1 MATQSLNL
9 PVAIPWLQ
17 IAVSPDMM
25 DEQFCNKRFPFSW
38 RSSMAISIYEPP
50 LDELPEDLCGQ
61 RLTYLKVTCSIT
73 GYQPSREE
81 TEEAYVEFPDVP
93 TEALDLVL
101 SEYFAC
107 YGVLLN
113 VAVFPYPSTR
123 AVAKLLDTIEFTG
136 LDVPEVGGLPNPLTI
151 RDVSFDATGQ
161 PGNNLVDLF
170 PEGGDGIPE
179 LDLQQEMVVTLATPA
194 DRVVARVVRTTSG
207 DIVMSAFK
215 GAEAVGEAT
224 AEEELGMHEL
234 SIDAEGIDR
243 LAISTPEGGASLID
257 LSYFDVERQEIPLRD
272 FPHIADV
279 EPKQRD
285 LYQAA
290 SETGEILTSSTSDV
304 KTDKTLRSTEE
315 TETGF
320 KLQAEVP
327 VDGGNVTGSFD
338 RRRTER
344 EEDTWSVGTDASR
357 ERRETQGTTTQ
368 LSQMY
373 NLLSAYHVGTNRAT
387 FLMLP
392 RPHVLQP
399 TDHRSFVQGL
409 RYIEGIQEFL
419 LIVSRP
425 EDMEGLAVE
434 ANLDTAHFPEEVETT
449 EPEEE
454 YDESEET
461 FNVTEFADDGLFSGD
476 TNNFDVEYS
485 VSSPWVVD
493 ATKGD
498 LPDHPGVSMIADNN
512 NGQANDSLENYNYG
526 KISDAG
532 VHVAGT
538 IKGEGAY
545 GDEAHF
551 NRTYKVFTRSAEPKP
566 SSGGPSV
573 VTPFLITTRNLCA
586 RVRSGDPCPTV
597 VPLPPRL
604 PPFGPGDWVVSE
616 DPVKVASALLRRHVT
631 TEGRGPV
638 LKELLREIHNRM
650 ATSWRLR
657 TRYPTGE
664 IGFLDSNYFADRIG
678 GTLPPGVLER
688 PVGELPGVPEQDVPK
703 LERIPVGE
711 MLGLPLA
718 EVARRAGTD
727 IAEAARARRRVLAGA
742 AQVSAPARNAR
753 P

>member
-50 LDELPEDLCGQ
+50 LDELEDLCGR

-93 TEALDLVL
+93 TEELDLVL

-107 YGVLLN
+107 YGMLLN

-151 RDVSFDATGQ
+151 RDVTFEATGQ
-161 PGNNLVDLF
+161 PSNDLVDLF
-170 PEGGDGIPE
+170 PEGGDGIQE
-179 LDLQQEMVVTLATPA
+179 LDLQGEMVVTLATPA
-194 DRVVARVVRTTSG
+194 DRVVARVVRTTPG
-207 DIVMSAFK
+207 DIVMSAFR
-215 GAEAVGEAT
+215 GEDAVGEARA
-224 AEEELGMHEL
+224 AEEPGMHSL
-234 SIDAEGIDR
+234 SIDGENVDR
-243 LAISTPEGGASLID
+243 LTIATPEGPTSLID
-257 LSYFDVERQEIPLRD
+257 LSYFELQRQKILLRD
-272 FPHIADV
+272 FPHIVDV

-290 SETGEILTSSTSDV
+290 SQTGEVLTSSTSAV
-304 KTDKTLRSTEE
+304 KTDKSLTSTEA

-320 KLQAEVP
+320 RLGAEVP
-327 VDGGNVTGSFD
+327 VDGAKLTGSFD

-373 NLLSAYHVGTNRAT
+373 NLLSGYHVGTNRAS

-399 TDHRSFVQGL
+399 TDHRTIVQGL

-425 EDMEGLAVE
+425 EDIEGIAVE
-434 ANLDTAHFPEEVETT
+434 ASLDTGHFPEDVDTE

-461 FNVTEFADDGLFSGD
+461 FAVTAFADNGWFSGD
-476 TNNFDVEYS
+476 CTNINHEFTVQ
-485 VSSPWVVD
+485 SPWVVNSR
-493 ATKGD
+493 KGD

-512 NGQANDSLENYNYG
+512 NDQANDSLENYNYG
-526 KISDAG
+526 KIGDAAVVVTG
-532 VHVAGT
+532 RICGEAGQ
-538 IKGEGAY
+538 
-545 GDEAHF
+545 GDKARF

-573 VTPFLITTRNLCA
+573 VTPFLTTSRSLCV

-597 VPLPPRL
+597 VALPPRI
-604 PPFGPGDWVVSE
+604 PPFPPGDWVVSE
-616 DPVKVASALLRRHVT
+616 DPVKIASAMLRRHVT

-638 LKELLREIHNRM
+638 LKELLREIHGRM

-657 TRYPTGE
+657 TRYPNGE
-664 IGFLDSNYFADRIG
+664 ISFLDTNYFADRIAD
-678 GTLPPGVLER
+678 TLPPEILER
-688 PVGELPGVPEQDVPK
+688 PLRELSGVPERVGPQ
-703 LERIPVGE
+703 LERAPVGE
-711 MLGLPLA
+711 VLRLPLA
-718 EVARRAGTD
+718 ELARRTGTD

-742 AQVSAPARNAR
+742 ASQK
-753 P
+753 

>member
-50 LDELPEDLCGQ
+50 LDELPGDLCDQ
-61 RLTYLKVTCSIT
+61 RLTYLKLTCSIT

-93 TEALDLVL
+93 AEELDLIL

-151 RDVSFDATGQ
+151 RDVTFEATDQ
-161 PGNNLVDLF
+161 ANNNQVDLF

-179 LDLQQEMVVTLATPA
+179 LDLQQEMVVTLATAA
-194 DRVVARVVRTTSG
+194 DRVVARVVRTTPG
-207 DIVMSAFK
+207 DIIMAAFR
-215 GAEAVGEAT
+215 GEEAVGEVT
-224 AEEELGMHEL
+224 AGEEMGAQELA
-234 SIDAEGIDR
+234 IDAENIDR
-243 LAISTPEGGASLID
+243 LIFSTPQGPTSLID
-257 LSYFDVERQEIPLRD
+257 LSYFDVERQEIRIRD
-272 FPHIADV
+272 FPHIVDV

-304 KTDKTLRSTEE
+304 KTDKTLKSTEG

-320 KLQAEVP
+320 KLGAEVP
-327 VDGGNVTGSFD
+327 IDTAAKLTGSFE
-338 RRRTER
+338 RKRTEK

-373 NLLSAYHVGTNRAT
+373 NLLNAYHVGTNRAS

-399 TDHRSFVQGL
+399 TDHRTFVQGL

-425 EDMEGLAVE
+425 EDVEGLSIE
-434 ANLDTAHFPEEVETT
+434 AALDTGHFPEDVETT

-454 YDESEET
+454 YDENEET
-461 FNVTEFADDGLFSGD
+461 FSVTAFADDGAFSGST
-476 TNNFDVEYS
+476 TNFNFEYP

-493 ATKGD
+493 ASKGD
-498 LPDHPGVSMIADNN
+498 LPEHPGVSMIADNN
-512 NGQANDSLENYNYG
+512 DGQANDSLENYNYG
-526 KISDAG
+526 KISDAA
-532 VHVAGT
+532 VQVSGT
-538 IKGEGAY
+538 IHGEWHY
-545 GDEAHF
+545 GDEARF

-566 SSGGPSV
+566 SSDGASV
-573 VTPFLITTRNLCA
+573 VTPFLITSRNLCIRA
-586 RVRSGDPCPTV
+586 RSGDPCPTV
-597 VPLPPRL
+597 VPLPRPIL
-604 PPFGPGDWVVSE
+604 PTGDWVVSE
-616 DPVKVASALLRRHVT
+616 DPVKVASAVLRRHVT
-631 TEGRGPV
+631 VEGRGPA
-638 LKELLREIHNRM
+638 LKALLREIHGRM
-650 ATSWRLR
+650 TTSWRLR
-657 TRYPTGE
+657 TRYPNGE
-664 IGFLDSNYFADRIG
+664 ISFLDTNFFADRIG
-678 GTLPPGVLER
+678 DTLPPEVAER
-688 PVGELPGVPEQDVPK
+688 PVREVEELPAPVARVLD
-703 LERIPVGE
+703 RATVGE
-711 MLGLPLA
+711 ALRLPLP
-718 EVARRAGTD
+718 ELARRTGIS
-727 IAEAARARRRVLAGA
+727 IAEAAKARRRVLGDAH
-742 AQVSAPARNAR
+742 RK
-753 P
+753 

>member
-17 IAVSPDMM
+17 VAVSPDMM

-38 RSSMAISIYEPP
+38 RSSMAISIFEPP
-50 LDELPEDLCGQ
+50 PDEIPEDLCGQ

-81 TEEAYVEFPDVP
+81 TEAAYVEFPNVP
-93 TEALDLVL
+93 TEALDLIL

-113 VAVFPYPSTR
+113 VAVFPFPSTR
-123 AVAKLLDTIEFTG
+123 AVERLLDTIEFTG
-136 LDVPEVGGLPNPLTI
+136 LEEPEVGGLPNPLTI
-151 RDVSFDATGQ
+151 RDVTFEAPGQ
-161 PGNNLVDLF
+161 PANNLVDLF

-179 LDLQQEMVVTLATPA
+179 LDLQGEMVVTLATPA
-194 DRVVARVVRTTSG
+194 DRVVARVVRTTPG
-207 DIVMSAFK
+207 DIVMSAFR
-215 GAEAVGEAT
+215 GEEAVGEAT
-224 AEEELGMHEL
+224 AGEDPGMHSL
-234 SIDAEGIDR
+234 SIEAEDVDR
-243 LAISTPEGGASLID
+243 LTISAPEGPASLID
-257 LSYFDVERQEIPLRD
+257 LSYFDVEREQVPIRD
-272 FPHIADV
+272 FPHIVDV
-279 EPKQRD
+279 EPKLRD

-290 SETGEILTSSTSDV
+290 SETGEVLTASTSSV
-304 KTDKTLRSTEE
+304 KTDKTLASTEQ

-320 KLQAEVP
+320 KLGAEVP
-327 VDGGNVTGSFD
+327 IPQVPGSKVTGSFE
-338 RRRTER
+338 RKRTEK

-373 NLLSAYHVGTNRAT
+373 NLLSAYHVGTNRAS

-392 RPHVLQP
+392 RPHVLQA
-399 TDHRSFVQGL
+399 TDHRTFVQGL

-425 EDMEGLAVE
+425 EDIEGIAVE
-434 ANLDTAHFPEEVETT
+434 ASLDTGHFPEDVDVE

-454 YDESEET
+454 FDESEET
-461 FNVTEFADDGLFSGD
+461 FAVTAFADNGTFSGD
-476 TNNFDVEYS
+476 CTDINHEYT
-485 VSSPWVVD
+485 VQSPWVVD

-498 LPDHPGVSMIADNN
+498 LPQHPGISMIADNN

-526 KISDAG
+526 KIGDAA
-532 VHVAGT
+532 VAVTGR
-538 IKGEGAY
+538 ICGERFQ
-545 GDEAHF
+545 GDKARF

-573 VTPFLITTRNLCA
+573 VTPFLITSRSLCV

-597 VPLPPRL
+597 VPLRRPF
-604 PPFGPGDWVVSE
+604 PPFPPGDWVVSE
-616 DPVKVASALLRRHVT
+616 DPVKVATAMLRRHVT
-631 TEGRGPV
+631 TGGRTPV
-638 LKELLREIHNRM
+638 LKELLREIQGRM

-657 TRYPTGE
+657 TRYPNGE
-664 IGFLDSNYFADRIG
+664 ITFLDTSYFADRIG
-678 GTLPPGVLER
+678 GTIPVEILER
-688 PVGELPGVPEQDVPK
+688 PVRELPGLPEPVGER
-703 LERIPVGE
+703 LEQIPVGE
-711 MLGLPLA
+711 VLRLPLA
-718 EVARRAGTD
+718 ELARRTGTD

-742 AQVSAPARNAR
+742 VGQR
-753 P
+753 